1 MLTVFVLQESALQAL
16 RDAAENFERPA
27 FPCALIAGDV
37 VILNLLDKLGY
48 LSSGKVPVIFIDT
61 FHLFSETHELMH
73 RLEVCPAL
81 TDMVSVTTVRHHP
94 QLIVHHACTSQKSFR
109 SERCVPGE

>member
-1 MLTVFVLQESALQAL
+1 MQDSALQAL
-16 RDAAENFERPA
+16 KTAAENFERPT

-61 FHLFSETHELMH
+61 FHLFQETHDFMH
-73 RLEVCPAL
+73 RLEVGCLQASHSLADL
-81 TDMVSVTTVRHHP
+81 TQR
-94 QLIVHHACTSQKSFR
+94 
-109 SERCVPGE
+109 

>member
-1 MLTVFVLQESALQAL
+1 MENEHFSTGYHALSISVLQESALQAL
-16 RDAAENFERPA
+16 RNAVESFERPA

-48 LSSGKVPVIFIDT
+48 LSSGKVPIIFIDT
-61 FHLFSETHELMH
+61 FHLFSETHDFMH

-81 TDMVSVTTVRHHP
+81 TEGLVGPFS
-94 QLIVHHACTSQKSFR
+94 
-109 SERCVPGE
+109 

>member
-1 MLTVFVLQESALQAL
+1 MQDSALQAL
-16 RDAAENFERPA
+16 KTAAENFERPA

-61 FHLFSETHELMH
+61 FHLFQETHDFMH
-73 RLEVCPAL
+73 RLEVGCAQASHSQAKL
-81 TDMVSVTTVRHHP
+81 TQRQPPEPLPYVMA
-94 QLIVHHACTSQKSFR
+94 I
-109 SERCVPGE
+109 